1 MIKWLEFFKDH
12 LTRVIEEQNIPLSYL
27 IHKHDVAAVIIPP
40 LVADKAYSTEHGSV
54 EDELVARATHHETLY

>member
-27 IHKHDVAAVIIPP
+27 IHKNYVAAVTVPP
-40 LVADKAYSTEHGSV
+40 LPADKAYSTEHGLV
-54 EDELVARATHHETLY
+54 EEEQLLQLHHFRK